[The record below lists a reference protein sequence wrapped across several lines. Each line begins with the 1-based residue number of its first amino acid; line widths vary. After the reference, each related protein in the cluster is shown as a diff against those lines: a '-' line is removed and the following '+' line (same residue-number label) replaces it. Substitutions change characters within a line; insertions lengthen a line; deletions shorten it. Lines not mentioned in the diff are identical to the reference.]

1 MLCQNNIAT
10 YTSVITMRGLIF
22 ERHKQHSDCRS
33 ALSTQCMDSEVWDG
47 QKMEALKGL
56 IVDRLQARME
66 NRSLNVK

>member
-1 MLCQNNIAT
+1 
-10 YTSVITMRGLIF
+10 MRGLIF

-33 ALSTQCMDSEVWDG
+33 ALSTQCMDSSEVWDG
-47 QKMEALKGL
+47 QKMAALKGL